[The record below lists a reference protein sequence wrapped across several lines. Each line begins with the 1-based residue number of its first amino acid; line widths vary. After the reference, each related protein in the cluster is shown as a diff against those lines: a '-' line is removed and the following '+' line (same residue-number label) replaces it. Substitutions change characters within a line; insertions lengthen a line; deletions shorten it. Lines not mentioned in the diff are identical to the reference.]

1 MVGMVTGLQR
11 QEYKVVA
18 LMGLVQETMKLLDK
32 ESLHHFALK

>member
-11 QEYKVVA
+11 QEYKVV